1 MLGLCVDIAVDPVQY
16 FASRPYSP
24 LPEQPTVKRR
34 VRRERPPARGGLRV
48 ELALYGK
55 NATRPLPSCLSRA
68 VRQNNFLDAKLRDD
82 VTRAEKRHFV
92 SSSPILP
99 LSVSVY
105 FSLPLSFS
113 PFLVYL
119 SPLST
124 SLSSLSPPSLSTSF
138 SPYLSSL
145 PTSFLSP
152 PPLSTHLRLSYK
164 SLRLQKQH

>member
-1 MLGLCVDIAVDPVQY
+1 MDPVQY

-55 NATRPLPSCLSRA
+55 DATRPLPSCLSRA

-82 VTRAEKRHFV
+82 VTQAEKRHFV

-105 FSLPLSFS
+105 FSLPPLLL
-113 PFLVYL
+113 PFPRL
-119 SPLST
+119 
-124 SLSSLSPPSLSTSF
+124 SLSSLHLPLLSLSTFSF
-138 SPYLSSL
+138 NLFLPYLSSL
-145 PTSFLSP
+145 LTSFPSP